1 MKKLIFKLCMFV
13 AAMTA
18 SVGLSSCSQDEVEST
33 TSKTVGSKAISF
45 NVTTDN
51 AKGTR
56 GTATTSNY
64 LNQMKDFSVFAVV
77 GTLSVGGN
85 SDAYFGKWAEGSQ
98 GDGIMDLSSLPI
110 LNGDGKGHW
119 YYKNPNDSAYW
130 PSSSNLNFF
139 AISPATND
147 NYGKYTYDDHSF
159 YNSPMVN
166 FLSSQPSSV
175 IANFDY
181 TVPTEPSK
189 QVDVMYSF
197 AADQNASTNNGV
209 VSLRFAHALSQVN
222 FKAKTDNSNLSVTI
236 SGIKLHNIFSQV
248 IVNFLDG
255 FTSAPAQNGVFSTS
269 RDNYSAVISNPV
281 TFTSKS
287 GTTQISDADN
297 VLMLAPQVSFNSIYS
312 SICKPWDVSRSISTI
327 EADAERAGLNNDIIL
342 EQYIEITCKITYS
355 GQYLVGSDD
364 AYGTVYVPLT
374 TGWTSGCKYT
384 YILDFGG
391 GYDAEGKA
399 ILSPITYTVTTNDWT
414 DDTSSSVT
422 L

>member
-1 MKKLIFKLCMFV
+1 MKELFFKLCMFV

-18 SVGLSSCSQDEVEST
+18 TVGLSSCSQDEVEST

-56 GTATTSNY
+56 GTATTSSNY
-64 LNQMKDFSVFAVV
+64 LNQMKDFSVFAVF
-77 GTLSVGGN
+77 GDLSDAYNG
-85 SDAYFGKWAEGSQ
+85 DAYFGKWAEGTQ
-98 GDGIMDLSSLPI
+98 GSGVMDLSSLPI

-130 PSSSNLNFF
+130 PGSSPLSFF

-147 NYGKYTYDDHSF
+147 NYGKYTYDDGSF
-159 YNSPMVN
+159 HLSPMFN
-166 FLSSQPSSV
+166 FLTLYPHSTNV
-175 IANFDY
+175 ANFDY

-197 AADQNASTNNGV
+197 ASGASTNNGV
-209 VSLRFAHALSQVN
+209 VSLNFAHALSQVN

-248 IVNFLDG
+248 IVNFLSG
-255 FTSAPAQNGVFSTS
+255 FVSAPTQNGVFTDT

-297 VLMLAPQVSFNSIYS
+297 VLMLAPQVSFNSIYTN
-312 SICKPWDVSRSISTI
+312 ICKPWDVSRSISTI
-327 EADAERAGLNNDIIL
+327 EADEEHATLDNEIVP
-342 EQYIEITCKITYS
+342 EQYLEITCKITYS

-374 TGWTSGCKYT
+374 TGWTSGFKYT

-391 GYDAEGKA
+391 GYDADGKA
-399 ILSPITYTVTTNDWT
+399 ILSPITYTVTTDDWT
-414 DDTSSSVT
+414 DAPSSSVT